1 MICSIRFRLDSIFL
15 LWTQLSKCV
24 EHSLFSW
31 VKKGWGVTMNEASDQ
46 VIAGLE
52 GVLACQSSIAY
63 IDGSVPE
70 LSFRGYD
77 IYDIAQTLTFEQIA
91 YLIWYDCLPDAD
103 ELQTFSAELIE
114 QRALP
119 STVLDLLHTIPISA
133 HPMAGLRTAVSLLGT
148 LDANANDISA
158 TDNLRKAKT
167 LTAQIP
173 TIVAAQAR
181 LQKGQDPIAPN
192 AALGHTANYCYM
204 LTGEVPDETTIR
216 TFDTTLILYAEHE
229 TNASTFACRVVAGTE
244 SDFYSAVVAGIGAIK
259 GPLHGGAI
267 DGAMEMFIEIGDPA
281 HAAAFVDNALAAKR
295 KLSGFGHRVYRAGD
309 PRAAQLRGMA
319 QKLGEVKGDTKWF
332 DIAAAAAQRMQE
344 TKGIIPNVDYFAA
357 PVLHHLGFPLNVFT
371 NVVSSARIVGW
382 SAHILE
388 QYANNRLIRPRAQ
401 YVGHRGRKLDT

>member
-1 MICSIRFRLDSIFL
+1 MSE
-15 LWTQLSKCV
+15 T
-24 EHSLFSW
+24 
-31 VKKGWGVTMNEASDQ
+31 SDQ

-52 GVLACQSSIAY
+52 GILACESSIAY

-77 IYDIAQTLTFEQIA
+77 IHDIAQTLTFEQVA
-91 YLIWYDCLPDAD
+91 FLIWYDRLPNAE
-103 ELQTFSAELIE
+103 ELQAFNAELTGL
-114 QRALP
+114 RALP
-119 STVLDLLHTIPISA
+119 PTLMDLLRSIPTSA

-158 TDNLRKAKT
+158 EDNLRKAKA

-181 LQKGQDPIAPN
+181 LQKGQDPITPN
-192 AALGHTANYCYM
+192 AALSHAANYCYM
-204 LTGEVPDETTIR
+204 LTGETPDETTTR

-229 TNASTFACRVVAGTE
+229 TNASTFACRVVTGTE
-244 SDFYSAVVAGIGAIK
+244 SDLYSAVVAGIGAIK

-281 HAAAFVDNALAAKR
+281 RAASFVDEALATRR

-319 QKLGEVKGDTKWF
+319 KKL
-332 DIAAAAAQRMQE
+332 
-344 TKGIIPNVDYFAA
+344 
-357 PVLHHLGFPLNVFT
+357 
-371 NVVSSARIVGW
+371 
-382 SAHILE
+382 
-388 QYANNRLIRPRAQ
+388 
-401 YVGHRGRKLDT
+401 